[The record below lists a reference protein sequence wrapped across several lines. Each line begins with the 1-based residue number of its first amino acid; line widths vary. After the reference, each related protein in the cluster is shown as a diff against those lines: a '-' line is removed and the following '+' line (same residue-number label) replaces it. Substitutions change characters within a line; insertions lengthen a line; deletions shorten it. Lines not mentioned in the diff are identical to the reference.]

1 MSFSIDVAR
10 LGDRLRSESS
20 TPILRLTALRV
31 DRGGSRVLDGVNL
44 MVDADDRVV
53 IEGPVGSGKSSLLWA
68 TMGLIESSGLI
79 ELWGRVCESERDFVP
94 LRGRVALL
102 FQDPDE
108 QLIGPT
114 VIEDIQFGPLNRG
127 VTPAVALQRAQAS
140 LSELGIAD
148 LASRSIRSLS
158 GGQKRL
164 VALAGLL
171 SMDPDLWLLDEP
183 TAGLDAVTARQV
195 IDTLAAQSR
204 PMVLVSHD
212 PDCIHALGSRRY
224 RLDAGRLLE
233 P

>member
-1 MSFSIDVAR
+1 MSAGAGFAQ
-10 LGDRLRSESS
+10 LGGLVRFEPS
-20 TPILRLTALRV
+20 TPVLRLTALQV
-31 DRGGSRVLDGVNL
+31 DRGGGRVLDGVNL
-44 MVDADDRVV
+44 IVDAGDCVV
-53 IEGPVGSGKSSLLWA
+53 IEGPIGSGKSSLLWA

-79 ELWGRVCESERDFVP
+79 ELWGRVCESERDFVS
-94 LRGRVALL
+94 LRGRMALL

-127 VTPAVALQRAQAS
+127 VIPAVALQRARAS

-195 IDTLAAQSR
+195 IETLASQSR

-212 PDCIHALGSRRY
+212 PDCIHALGSRRC
-224 RLDAGRLLE
+224 RLDAGRLIE